1 MCYSFHCICKN
12 KEKFTSFP
20 TLFYQCTYVAFANL
34 KVATGGGEKKV
45 ECSSSKQSVHYF
57 TSFSR
62 LKLFSLY

>member
-34 KVATGGGEKKV
+34 KVATGGGEKKWNALHL
-45 ECSSSKQSVHYF
+45 SSQFITLLHF
-57 TSFSR
+57 R
-62 LKLFSLY
+62 D